1 MVITDIVKAKGSRYT
16 IYVDDEYWFILDS
29 EIIVSNHLKIGCQ
42 VDEDSLDEL
51 KMQAERRKAR
61 ERAYYLLGYRDHSK
75 QELFEKL
82 KKSARE
88 EIALSIVLMVEEQ
101 GLIDDEA
108 YARKLAKSY
117 RIHKKWGDRKC
128 LFEMQH
134 RGIERSIAVE
144 ALSEVNDEID
154 VNEQIVEILDKKY
167 SLCLDEYNDKQK
179 VIAALAR
186 RGFGYDQ
193 IRVAI
198 DTFKEK
204 NL

>member
-16 IYVDDEYWFILDS
+16 INVDDEYWFILDS
-29 EIIVSNHLKIGCQ
+29 EIIVSNHLKIGMQ

-108 YARKLAKSY
+108 YAGKLARNY

-134 RGIERSIAVE
+134 RGIERSLAIE
-144 ALSEVNDEID
+144 AISEVNDEID
-154 VNEQIVEILDKKY
+154 VNEQIIEILDKKY
-167 SLCLDEYNDKQK
+167 SLCLDEYNEKQK

-193 IRVAI
+193 IKEAI
-198 DTFKEK
+198 ATYKEK
-204 NL
+204 